1 MFAGLRKA
9 VLIANKDFRIFLTDR
24 IAMGFAL
31 AFPLMFVLAF
41 TLALA
46 GIGQDEGQLTLTVV
60 TLEEDGLSRG
70 VIADLTSSSDSNTVF
85 RTMEYDRAA
94 AMVESGELDGF
105 LAFPENFS
113 GAMRSGAPVN
123 LELVSHADS
132 PFTRA
137 ALAGLAGSIAGRLE
151 AGRVA
156 ALAVVLL
163 RGTNG
168 SAPDLVEVSSMAS
181 EPIVAF
187 ETEQVGELK
196 PLKASNFTLT
206 GYLTMFVFF
215 AAMMGASAITR
226 ERNNQTLERLL
237 SNGVSSRT
245 VLMGKYL
252 GLVYVAMLQL
262 AVLWTVGLLGF
273 RIDLGHAPGAV
284 IGISVV
290 LALTSAGCAVLMATM
305 IRTERTADAAGVL
318 VSMMLAPIGGCWW
331 PLFIAP
337 EWLRSLALLT
347 PHGWANTGFNKLM
360 LFGAEFGDVMP
371 EFAALA
377 GMGAVFI
384 ALAMWRF
391 RSAV

>member
-1 MFAGLRKA
+1 MISGLAKA
-9 VLIANKDFRIFLTDR
+9 VLIANKDFRIFLKDR
-24 IAMGFAL
+24 IAMGFSL

-41 TLALA
+41 TIALS
-46 GIGQDEGQLTLTVV
+46 GVGEDEGVLTLTVV
-60 TLEEDGLSRG
+60 TREEAGTSHEIID
-70 VIADLTSSSDSNTVF
+70 DLVSSADSNTVF
-85 RTMEYDRAA
+85 HTMEYEQAS
-94 AMVESGELDGF
+94 AMVESGDLDGF
-105 LAFPENFS
+105 LAFPEDFTE
-113 GAMRSGAPVN
+113 AMESDAPIS
-123 LELVSHADS
+123 LELVSDADR
-132 PFTRA
+132 PFTQA

-151 AGRVA
+151 AGRTAARAVA
-156 ALAVVLL
+156 LL
-163 RGTNG
+163 TGPDG
-168 SAPDLVEVSSMAS
+168 GVPDAASAMAA
-181 EPIVAF
+181 EPIVTF
-187 ETEQVGELK
+187 EIEQVGELR
-196 PLKASNFTLT
+196 PFKASNFTLP

-215 AAMMGASAITR
+215 AAMMGATAITR

-305 IRTERTADAAGVL
+305 IRTERTADAAAVL